1 MKKQQGNELKRRGRT
16 LGAVMA
22 AGLSA
27 AMTGGCANLGSVSL
41 KEIMTPSQAA
51 KGAAPSEASRAAT
64 GADIDFPAPDLAR
77 WKQGSFPNLTSLRT
91 VRDGIA
97 RDHVRELIGG
107 PHFGAGMFGTSDW
120 DYLLH
125 FHLGSTGKFV
135 TCQFKVRFD
144 EQQRVSNL
152 YWKTPECNALVNP
165 RPVAAVAPV
174 APVQSVPKPEAAYR
188 VSIGSESLFRL
199 NGAAPSDLLPMG
211 RESIARVAADIRQQ
225 FRSIDHILVV
235 GHTDRLGSEHY
246 NNALSLARAQTVRD
260 LLVQGGI
267 DPKLVRVRG
276 DGMRAPLVDCAESA
290 SSAELARCLQPNRRV
305 ELEVFGAG

>member
-1 MKKQQGNELKRRGRT
+1 
-16 LGAVMA
+16 MA

-27 AMTGGCANLGSVSL
+27 AMLGGCANLGSVSL

-51 KGAAPSEASRAAT
+51 KSAAPPEALRAAT

-144 EQQRVSNL
+144 EHQRVSNL

-188 VSIGSESLFRL
+188 VSI
-199 NGAAPSDLLPMG
+199 
-211 RESIARVAADIRQQ
+211 
-225 FRSIDHILVV
+225 
-235 GHTDRLGSEHY
+235 GSEHY